1 MENLTNQPPKP
12 DNYLVW
18 AILSTIFCCLP
29 LGIISIVKSTKVNEL
44 YAQGNF
50 AEAQQAA
57 QEAKKWAM
65 WSALGWLLLIVIPMV
80 ILLALGVFGAI
91 LDSGY

>member
-65 WSALGWLLLIVIPMV
+65 WSALGWFLLIVIPMV